1 MRKTLT
7 IVLLA
12 VMVIT
17 GAFSSPYYDAG
28 SQIFTINVGASVPFF
43 TYNGKDKEAV
53 FWPGTD
59 DESTPEIENMNQ
71 LVGGIG
77 SIAYQ
82 VFLNPYWA
90 IGGELGYQFNYVAGT
105 DVAAS
110 VPINMKVSYFPVQTG
125 KFDLPIS
132 LGIGLDYISISDYS
146 SINLGI
152 TFEIGMRY
160 FFTNEWGAGITAG
173 FHFVPELYGFTGDAA
188 KKNSMYAT
196 VPLMISVTYRH

>member
-1 MRKTLT
+1 MMKKF
-7 IVLLA
+7 IAIILLVVA
-12 VMVIT
+12 ASMHIAAMPT
-17 GAFSSPYYDAG
+17 YYDTG
-28 SQIFTINVGASVPFF
+28 SQIFSISAGPTIPFF
-43 TYNGKDKEAV
+43 YYD
-53 FWPGTD
+53 PGSEFPLTFGFGAGD
-59 DESTPEIENMNQ
+59 GQTHHTI
-71 LVGGIG
+71 GGFG
-77 SIAYQ
+77 SISYQ
-82 VFLNPYWA
+82 VFLNEYFA
-90 IGGELGYQFNYVAGT
+90 IGGELGYHFDFVRSN
-105 DVAAS
+105 DVYTS
-110 VPINMKVSYFPVQTG
+110 VPILVKMSYVPLQGDFEI
-125 KFDLPIS
+125 PIS